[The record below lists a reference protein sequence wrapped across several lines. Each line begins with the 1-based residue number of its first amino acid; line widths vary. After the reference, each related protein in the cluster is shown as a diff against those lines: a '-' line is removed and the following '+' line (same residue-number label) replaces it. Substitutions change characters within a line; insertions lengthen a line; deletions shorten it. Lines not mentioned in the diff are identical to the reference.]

1 MKTNNRNSIYDS
13 LSTYDYLCNDKNKDI
28 EVTEWTNGEGW
39 DISIGE
45 RCISLTRGELDAINY
60 LTKYLEYKSNENNN

>member
-13 LSTYDYLCNDKNKDI
+13 LSTYDYLCDDKNKDI

-45 RCISLTRGELDAINY
+45 RCISLTHGELDAINF